1 MFQLFQWC
9 LGGLSSFGLAENGRP
24 SELYLQLEYRIRYRG
39 GSFAQGGNG

>member
-1 MFQLFQWC
+1 MFQIFDC
-9 LGGLSSFGLAENGRP
+9 CFGALSSFWLEENSRP